1 MRQCGSMPVARGQL
15 NHSVRFEWGL
25 SGGLAVA
32 DGADVTVVVDVLCFT
47 TAVVVALEREMLVL
61 PGEPAAEDLPAR
73 ARRLDAVLAEP
84 RGSRGLTRSP
94 SQLLRTPPVDRVL
107 LPGVGGALVEPLGE
121 VSTTTVAASL
131 RNARATADWIAR
143 EHDAE
148 DALVAVVA
156 AGERWPEGSLRP
168 ALEDLWGAGAVLA
181 ALEDHGWE
189 GLSPEAASAA
199 DAYRLVVGRE
209 LDHVRACVSGQELVL
224 TGWDADVR
232 VASEVDASGIVPLL
246 SDRGFVPAP

>member
-1 MRQCGSMPVARGQL
+1 MPVARGQL

-25 SGGLAVA
+25 SGGLAVS

-47 TAVVVALEREMLVL
+47 TAVTVALQREMLVL
-61 PGEPAAEDLPAR
+61 PGEPSAQDLPDR
-73 ARRLDAVLAEP
+73 ARQLDAVLAGP
-84 RGSRGLTRSP
+84 RGSVGLTRSP
-94 SQLLRTPPVDRVL
+94 SQLLATPAVDRVL
-107 LPGVGGALVEPLGE
+107 LPGIGGALVEPLAE
-121 VSTTTVAASL
+121 VSTTVVAASL

-156 AGERWPEGSLRP
+156 AGERWTDGSLRP

-181 ALEDHGWE
+181 ALEDHGWK
-189 GLSPEAASAA
+189 GLSPEAAHAA
-199 DAYRLVVGRE
+199 DAYRLIAGRE
-209 LDHVRACVSGQELVL
+209 LHHVRACASGQELVL
-224 TGWDADVR
+224 TGWDADLQI
-232 VASEVDASGIVPLL
+232 ASEVDATRVVPLL